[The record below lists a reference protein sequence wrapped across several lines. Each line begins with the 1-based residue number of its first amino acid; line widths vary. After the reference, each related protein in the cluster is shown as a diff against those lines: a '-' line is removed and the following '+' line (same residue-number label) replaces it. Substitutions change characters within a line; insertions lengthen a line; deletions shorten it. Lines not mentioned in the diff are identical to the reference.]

1 MLAFWIAR
9 GGALMTASDVETMF
23 KSAFFFFSPVCKPG

>member
-23 KSAFFFFSPVCKPG
+23 KSAFFLLLARL